1 MNDFVY
7 YNPVRIHFGKNALEA
22 LPEELAGVGKRVLLA
37 YGGGSVKRTGL
48 YDRILAA
55 LKAAGK
61 EVCELS
67 GIMPNPRTEKVYEGI
82 DLCRRNGVDFL
93 LAVGGGSTIDCCK
106 AISVGA
112 RTDRDFWQAFYKN
125 AEPAESAIPLG
136 VILTMPATGSE
147 MDKSSVITD
156 WTAGEKNSY
165 DSELT
170 FPQFSILD
178 PTLTYTLPKN
188 QMINGIVDT
197 MSHIFELYF
206 SPPDTESVTDRLA
219 EGLLKAVIASAR
231 AALKDPT
238 DYTARAN
245 LMWGSSFALCGMLN
259 NGKKTDWAS
268 HCIEHPLSALYDV
281 AHGAGLAVIHP
292 NYLEYIRGCAPER
305 FARFA
310 RNVWEIDPAGKTGDE
325 QAREGVARTRA
336 FFRDELGAPSTLTE
350 LGIPES
356 AIGRLAEL
364 TDLSCWSYKPLT
376 RADVEAILRLSL

>member
-1 MNDFVY
+1 MLDFMY
-7 YNPVRIHFGKNALEA
+7 YNPVRVHFGKDAMDK
-22 LPEELAGVGKRVLLA
+22 LPEELAAVGKRVLLA

-48 YDRILAA
+48 YDRVLAA
-55 LKAAGK
+55 LHAAGK
-61 EVCELS
+61 EVFELS

-82 DLCRRNGVDFL
+82 ELCRKNRVDFL

-106 AISVGA
+106 AVAVGA
-112 RTDRDFWQAFYKN
+112 ETDRDFWQAFYKN
-125 AEPAESAIPLG
+125 GEEARSALPLG

-147 MDKSSVITD
+147 MDKSSVITN
-156 WTAGEKNSY
+156 WAAGEKNGY

-170 FPQFSILD
+170 FPKFAILD

-188 QMINGIVDT
+188 QMVNGIVDT

-206 SPPDTESVTDRLA
+206 SPPDTESVTDHLA
-219 EGLLKAVIASAR
+219 EGLLRTIIPAAR
-231 AALKDPT
+231 AALADPKD
-238 DYTARAN
+238 YVARAN
-245 LMWGSSFALCGMLN
+245 LMWSSTFALCGMLN

-281 AHGAGLAVIHP
+281 PHGAGLAVVHP
-292 NYLEYIRGCAPER
+292 NYLEYIRPCAPER

-310 RNVWEIDPAGKTGDE
+310 RNVWNVDPAGKTADE

-336 FFRDELGAPSTLTE
+336 FFRELGAPSTLTE
-350 LGIPES
+350 LGIPAS

-364 TDLSCWSYKPLT
+364 TDLNCWSYKPLS
-376 RADVEAILRLSL
+376 REDVAAILRLSL